1 VVGLA
6 SVVIVGDSVISGDK
20 KVGSSSNGG
29 CGGGIGSSIGSSIV
43 IGIGI
48 GIGGGGGG
56 GVESSK
62 AKAGG

>member
-20 KVGSSSNGG
+20 KVGRSSNGG
-29 CGGGIGSSIGSSIV
+29 CGGGIGSSIGSSI
-43 IGIGI
+43 GISI

>member
-1 VVGLA
+1 MVGLA

-20 KVGSSSNGG
+20 KVGRSSNGG
-29 CGGGIGSSIGSSIV
+29 CGGGIGSSIGSSI
-43 IGIGI
+43 GISI